1 MFCLVFT
8 APAKWRVELR
18 AKIGHYRNRCLTTYI
33 WQVISLYFNFEI
45 TWKIIVLGF
54 YNEVNSKTIRLNN
67 IISFVCYKIYKYKM
81 KCRLL
86 QENMCGFNLVKMLK
100 YELKK
105 QNSVLKSTG
114 KLKDDLYNNLS
125 DVL

>member
-1 MFCLVFT
+1 MI
-8 APAKWRVELR
+8 AK
-18 AKIGHYRNRCLTTYI
+18 TTYI
-33 WQVISLYFNFEI
+33 WQVVSLYFNFEI

-81 KCRLL
+81 RCRLL
-86 QENMCGFNLVKMLK
+86 QENMCEFNLVRMLK
-100 YELKK
+100 NELKK

-114 KLKDDLYNNLS
+114 KLTDDLYNNLS